1 MTPLERKNIQ
11 EMVDLHKGWD
21 EDNIPIGMLYCRK
34 LLEEIGKLES
44 DFFQRVT
51 YKRQLRDA
59 ESVIGVMLKRLGGK
73 FELRP
78 VDILDMENDKNS
90 VVTWDDVISGAKVF
104 MLQTMTTSSEGGDAN
119 GDR

>member
-1 MTPLERKNIQ
+1 MTPEQRKEI
-11 EMVDLHKGWD
+11 EDLVAIHKGWAD
-21 EDNIPIGMLYCRK
+21 DNTPIGILHAR
-34 LLEEIGKLES
+34 LLLAEIGKLES

-78 VDILDMENDKNS
+78 TDILAMESERTS
-90 VVTWDDVISGAKVF
+90 VVTWDDVSGAKMF
-104 MLQTMTTSSEGGDAN
+104 MLQSLTTSETSGEAK
-119 GDR
+119 